1 MSDRHLPLLVV
12 LLAAAA
18 ASNGDPSKRDGFL
31 SRLASQATGAV
42 VDIVDPEK
50 IVEQFDVNALMERV
64 DVNELLSRVEVN
76 ELMERVDVNEL
87 LSRVDV
93 NELMDRVD
101 VNHLLDRVDVNHLMD
116 RIDVNHLMD
125 RVDVKALTDRA
136 GIPDIVAES
145 TGALAGSA
153 MDVVRRQIVSLD
165 QIVGRFTYNLTG
177 HDSQTRPVAPPLLE
191 GKAGTAKD
199 GRGEV
204 TGHYAGPVSRLSAF
218 VLDSLVIW
226 LAFIMFIFGLDVVL
240 NLVFDV
246 DITTT
251 SWDQTALGVV
261 LFVSWAFLYFW
272 VGFALAG
279 RTIGMG
285 IVGIGVL
292 TGEGATMSGR
302 NAFIRT
308 LVFPFSFLIFGLGF
322 LGIFISP
329 TRRAMHDAAAGTVVV
344 YDWGDRPAEMNAPLT
359 KWVNQHSEDEDP
371 PPDRDTATGTTA
383 DKDQKSSAGGKAS
396 KN

>member
-1 MSDRHLPLLVV
+1 MNDRHLPLLV
-12 LLAAAA
+12 LLIAA
-18 ASNGDPSKRDGFL
+18 ASTPNGDPQKRDGFL

-50 IVEQFDVNALMERV
+50 IVEQIDVNALMDRVDVNDLLDRVDVNDLMDRV
-64 DVNELLSRVEVN
+64 DVNELLR
-76 ELMERVDVNEL
+76 
-87 LSRVDV
+87 RVDV

-101 VNHLLDRVDVNHLMD
+101 VNQLLDRVDVNHLMD

-125 RVDVKALTDRA
+125 RVDVKKLTDRA

-165 QIVGRFTYNLTG
+165 QIIGQFTYQATG
-177 HDSQTRPVAPPLLE
+177 RDPRARPIAPPLLE
-191 GKAGTAKD
+191 GSGGTAKD
-199 GRGEV
+199 GRGQV
-204 TGHYAGPVSRLSAF
+204 TGHYAGPVSRLAAF

-226 LAFIMFIFGLDVVL
+226 LAFILFIFGLDVVV
-240 NLVFDV
+240 NLVFEA

-251 SWDQTALGVV
+251 SWDQTVLGVL

-272 VGFALAG
+272 IGFALAG

-285 IVGIGVL
+285 VVGIGVL
-292 TGEGATMSGR
+292 NGEGATMSGR

-308 LVFPFSFLIFGLGF
+308 LVFPFSFLFFGLGF

-329 TRRAMHDAAAGTVVV
+329 TRRALHDAAAGTVVV

-359 KWVNQHSEDEDP
+359 KWVNRHTEDDPEPSVVTTNGGATDDGRED
-371 PPDRDTATGTTA
+371 
-383 DKDQKSSAGGKAS
+383 SANTRETS
-396 KN
+396 N

>member
-1 MSDRHLPLLVV
+1 MNDRHLPLLVV
-12 LLAAAA
+12 LIAAAA

-50 IVEQFDVNALMERV
+50 IVEQIDVNALMERV
-64 DVNELLSRVEVN
+64 DI
-76 ELMERVDVNEL
+76 NEL

-93 NELMDRVD
+93 DDLMDRVD
-101 VNHLLDRVDVNHLMD
+101 VNELLDRVDIDHLMDRVDVNALLDRVDVNHLMD
-116 RIDVNHLMD
+116 R
-125 RVDVKALTDRA
+125 VDVKSLTDRA

-153 MDVVRRQIVSLD
+153 MDVVRRLIVSLD

-191 GKAGTAKD
+191 GETGTAKD

-204 TGHYAGPVSRLSAF
+204 TGHYAGPVSRLAAF
-218 VLDSLVIW
+218 VLDSIFIW
-226 LAFIMFIFGLDVVL
+226 LAFILFMFGLDVVL
-240 NLVFDV
+240 NIFFQV
-246 DITTT
+246 DITR
-251 SWDQTALGVV
+251 SWQQTVGGVL
-261 LFVSWAFLYFW
+261 LFVAWSFGYFW

-279 RTIGMG
+279 RTFGMG
-285 IVGIGVL
+285 IVGIGVVNRQGS
-292 TGEGATMSGR
+292 TIPGR

-308 LVFPFSFLIFGLGF
+308 LTFPFSFLIFGLGF

-344 YDWGDRPAEMNAPLT
+344 YNWGDRPAQMNAPLT

-371 PPDRDTATGTTA
+371 PPDKDTATGTTA
-383 DKDQKSSAGGKAS
+383 DTGQQSSAIAKAS

>member
-1 MSDRHLPLLVV
+1 
-12 LLAAAA
+12 
-18 ASNGDPSKRDGFL
+18 
-31 SRLASQATGAV
+31 
-42 VDIVDPEK
+42 
-50 IVEQFDVNALMERV
+50 
-64 DVNELLSRVEVN
+64 
-76 ELMERVDVNEL
+76 
-87 LSRVDV
+87 
-93 NELMDRVD
+93 
-101 VNHLLDRVDVNHLMD
+101 
-116 RIDVNHLMD
+116 
-125 RVDVKALTDRA
+125 
-136 GIPDIVAES
+136 
-145 TGALAGSA
+145 
-153 MDVVRRQIVSLD
+153 
-165 QIVGRFTYNLTG
+165 
-177 HDSQTRPVAPPLLE
+177 LLE
-191 GKAGTAKD
+191 GKTGTAKD

-204 TGHYAGPVSRLSAF
+204 TGHYAGPVSRLAAF

-226 LAFIMFIFGLDVVL
+226 LAFLMAIFGLDVAL

-251 SWDQTALGVV
+251 SWDQTLLGVL
-261 LFVSWAFLYFW
+261 LFITWAFLYFW
-272 VGFALAG
+272 VGFAIAG

-292 TGEGATMSGR
+292 TGEGATISGR
-302 NAFIRT
+302 DALIRT
-308 LVFPFSFLIFGLGF
+308 LVFPFSFLVFGLGF

-344 YDWGDRPAEMNAPLT
+344 YGWGDRPAEMNAPLT

>member
-1 MSDRHLPLLVV
+1 MRDRQLPLLVV
-12 LLAAAA
+12 LIAAAA

-50 IVEQFDVNALMERV
+50 IVEQIDVNALMERV
-64 DVNELLSRVEVN
+64 DVNELLSRVDVN

-101 VNHLLDRVDVNHLMD
+101 VNQLLDRVDVNHLMD
-116 RIDVNHLMD
+116 RVDVNHLMD
-125 RVDVKALTDRA
+125 RVDVKSLTDRA

-153 MDVVRRQIVSLD
+153 MDVVRRLIVSLD

-191 GKAGTAKD
+191 GETGTAKD

-204 TGHYAGPVSRLSAF
+204 TGHYAGPVSRLAAF
-218 VLDSLVIW
+218 ALDSIFIW
-226 LAFIMFIFGLDVVL
+226 LAFILFIFGLDVIL
-240 NLVFDV
+240 NVFFQV
-246 DITTT
+246 DITRG
-251 SWDQTALGVV
+251 WQQTVGGVL
-261 LFVSWAFLYFW
+261 LFGSWAFGYFW

-279 RTIGMG
+279 RTVGMG

-292 TGEGATMSGR
+292 NRQGSTIPARS
-302 NAFIRT
+302 AFIRT
-308 LVFPFSFLIFGLGF
+308 LTFPFSFLIFGLGF

-371 PPDRDTATGTTA
+371 PPDEDTATGTTA
-383 DKDQKSSAGGKAS
+383 DEDQESSAGAQAS

>member
-1 MSDRHLPLLVV
+1 MNDRHLPLLV
-12 LLAAAA
+12 LLIAAAA
-18 ASNGDPSKRDGFL
+18 PSNGDPQKRDGFL

-50 IVEQFDVNALMERV
+50 IVEQIDVNALMERV
-64 DVNELLSRVEVN
+64 DI
-76 ELMERVDVNEL
+76 NEL

-93 NELMDRVD
+93 DDLMGHVDVNKLLDGVDIDHLMDRVD
-101 VNHLLDRVDVNHLMD
+101 VNALLDRVDVNHLMD
-116 RIDVNHLMD
+116 R
-125 RVDVKALTDRA
+125 VDVKSLTDRA

-153 MDVVRRQIVSLD
+153 MDVVRRLIVSLD

-177 HDSQTRPVAPPLLE
+177 HDSQTRPLAPPLLE
-191 GKAGTAKD
+191 GKTGTAKD
-199 GRGEV
+199 GRGQV
-204 TGHYAGPVSRLSAF
+204 TGHYAGPVSRLAAF
-218 VLDSLVIW
+218 VLDSIFIW
-226 LAFIMFIFGLDVVL
+226 LAFILFMFDLDVIL
-240 NLVFDV
+240 NIFFQV
-246 DITTT
+246 DITR
-251 SWDQTALGVV
+251 SWQQTVGGVL
-261 LFVSWAFLYFW
+261 LFVTWSFGYFW

-279 RTIGMG
+279 RTFGMG
-285 IVGIGVL
+285 IVGIGVVNRQGS
-292 TGEGATMSGR
+292 TIPGR

-308 LVFPFSFLIFGLGF
+308 LVFPFSFLVFGLGF

-344 YDWGDRPAEMNAPLT
+344 YNWGDRPAQMNAPLT

-371 PPDRDTATGTTA
+371 PPDKDTATGTTA
-383 DKDQKSSAGGKAS
+383 DEDQESSAGAQAS

>member
-1 MSDRHLPLLVV
+1 MSDRHLPLLV
-12 LLAAAA
+12 LLIAAAST
-18 ASNGDPSKRDGFL
+18 SNGDPRKRDGLL

-50 IVEQFDVNALMERV
+50 IVEQIDVNALMERV
-64 DVNELLSRVEVN
+64 DINELLDRVDVN

-93 NELMDRVD
+93 DELMDRVD
-101 VNHLLDRVDVNHLMD
+101 VNKLLDRVDVNHLMD

-125 RVDVKALTDRA
+125 RVDVKKLTDRA

-165 QIVGRFTYNLTG
+165 QIVGRFTYQLTG
-177 HDSQTRPVAPPLLE
+177 HDPQTRPVAPPLLK
-191 GKAGTAKD
+191 GKGGIAKD
-199 GRGEV
+199 GRGQV
-204 TGHYAGPVSRLSAF
+204 TGHYAGPVSRLAAF
-218 VLDSLVIW
+218 VLDSIFIW
-226 LAFIMFIFGLDVVL
+226 LAFILFVFGLDVVL
-240 NLVFDV
+240 NLVFGV
-246 DITTT
+246 DISVT
-251 SWDQTALGVV
+251 WQQTVLGVF

-279 RTIGMG
+279 RTFGMG
-285 IVGIGVL
+285 VVGIGVINRQG
-292 TGEGATMSGR
+292 TTIPGR

-308 LVFPFSFLIFGLGF
+308 LVFPFSFLVFGLGF

-359 KWVNQHSEDEDP
+359 KWVNQHSGDDP
-371 PPDRDTATGTTA
+371 APESGATTDTSAEGDPKAPA
-383 DKDQKSSAGGKAS
+383 DTKPSKD
-396 KN
+396 

>member
-1 MSDRHLPLLVV
+1 MSDRHLPLLV
-12 LLAAAA
+12 LLIAAAA
-18 ASNGDPSKRDGFL
+18 TPNGDPQKRDGLL

-50 IVEQFDVNALMERV
+50 IVEQIDVNALMERV
-64 DVNELLSRVEVN
+64 DINELLDRVDVN

-93 NELMDRVD
+93 DELMDRVD
-101 VNHLLDRVDVNHLMD
+101 VNKLLDRVDVNHLMD

-125 RVDVKALTDRA
+125 RVDVKSLTDRA

-165 QIVGRFTYNLTG
+165 QIVGRFTYKLIG
-177 HDSQTRPVAPPLLE
+177 RDPQTRPEAPPLLE
-191 GKAGTAKD
+191 EKAGEAKD
-199 GRGEV
+199 GREQV
-204 TGHYAGPVSRLSAF
+204 TGEYAGPVSRLAAF
-218 VLDSLVIW
+218 VLDSLFVW
-226 LAFIMFIFGLDVVL
+226 LAFVLFIFGLDVVL
-240 NLVFDV
+240 NLVFEA

-251 SWDQTALGVV
+251 SWNQTALGVL

-272 VGFALAG
+272 VSFALAG
-279 RTIGMG
+279 RTPGMG

-292 TGEGATMSGR
+292 NRQGTTIPGK

-308 LVFPFSFLIFGLGF
+308 LVFPFSFLVFGLGF

-359 KWVNQHSEDEDP
+359 KWVSQHSDDDP
-371 PPDRDTATGTTA
+371 APKAGAATDTAAESGE
-383 DKDQKSSAGGKAS
+383 KPSAGTRPS
-396 KN
+396 KD

>member
-1 MSDRHLPLLVV
+1 MSDRHLPLVV
-12 LLAAAA
+12 LLIAAAST
-18 ASNGDPSKRDGFL
+18 SNGDPQKRDGFL

-50 IVEQFDVNALMERV
+50 IVEQIDVNALMERV
-64 DVNELLSRVEVN
+64 DINELLSRVDVN

-93 NELMDRVD
+93 DELMDRVD
-101 VNHLLDRVDVNHLMD
+101 VNKLLDRVDINHLMD

-125 RVDVKALTDRA
+125 RVDVKKLTDRA

-165 QIVGRFTYNLTG
+165 QIVGRFTYQLTR
-177 HDSQTRPVAPPLLE
+177 HDSQTRPVAPPLLA
-191 GKAGTAKD
+191 GKTGTAKD

-204 TGHYAGPVSRLSAF
+204 TGHYAGPVSRLAAF

-226 LAFIMFIFGLDVVL
+226 LAFVMLIFGLDIVL

-246 DITTT
+246 DIATT
-251 SWDQTALGVV
+251 SWDQTVLGVL
-261 LFVSWAFLYFW
+261 LFITWAFLYFW

-279 RTIGMG
+279 RTVGMG

-292 TGEGATMSGR
+292 NGEGATLSGR
-302 NAFIRT
+302 NALIRT

-329 TRRAMHDAAAGTVVV
+329 TRRALHDAAAGTVVV

-359 KWVNQHSEDEDP
+359 KWVNRHSDDGDP
-371 PPDRDTATGTTA
+371 GPTADTTA
-383 DKDQKSSAGGKAS
+383 DTYTEDGQTVSVDTEATDT
-396 KN
+396 

>member
-1 MSDRHLPLLVV
+1 MNDRHLPLLVV
-12 LLAAAA
+12 LIAAAA

-50 IVEQFDVNALMERV
+50 IVEQIDVNALMERV
-64 DVNELLSRVEVN
+64 DI
-76 ELMERVDVNEL
+76 NEL

-93 NELMDRVD
+93 DDLMDRVD
-101 VNHLLDRVDVNHLMD
+101 VNELLDRVDIDHLMDRVDVNALLDRVDVNHLMD
-116 RIDVNHLMD
+116 R
-125 RVDVKALTDRA
+125 VDVKSLTDRA

-153 MDVVRRQIVSLD
+153 MDVVRRLIVSLD

-191 GKAGTAKD
+191 GKTGTAKD

-204 TGHYAGPVSRLSAF
+204 TGHYAGPVSRLAAF
-218 VLDSLVIW
+218 VLDSVFIW
-226 LAFIMFIFGLDVVL
+226 LAFILFMFGLDVVL
-240 NLVFDV
+240 NIFLQV
-246 DITTT
+246 DITR
-251 SWDQTALGVV
+251 SWQQTVGGVL
-261 LFVSWAFLYFW
+261 LFIAWSFGYFW

-279 RTIGMG
+279 RTFGMG
-285 IVGIGVL
+285 IVGIGVVNRQGS
-292 TGEGATMSGR
+292 TIPGR

-308 LVFPFSFLIFGLGF
+308 LTFPFSFLIFGLGF

-344 YDWGDRPAEMNAPLT
+344 YNWGDRPAQMNAPLT

-371 PPDRDTATGTTA
+371 PPDKDTATGTTV
-383 DKDQKSSAGGKAS
+383 DTDQQSSASAKAS

>member
-1 MSDRHLPLLVV
+1 MNDRHLPLLVV
-12 LLAAAA
+12 MIAA
-18 ASNGDPSKRDGFL
+18 ASTPYGDPQKRDGFL

-50 IVEQFDVNALMERV
+50 IVEQLDVNALMDRVDVNDLLDRVDVNDLMDRV
-64 DVNELLSRVEVN
+64 DVNELLG
-76 ELMERVDVNEL
+76 
-87 LSRVDV
+87 RVDV

-101 VNHLLDRVDVNHLMD
+101 VNQLLDRVDVNHLMD

-125 RVDVKALTDRA
+125 RVDVKSLTDRA

-165 QIVGRFTYNLTG
+165 QIIGQFTYQVTG
-177 HDSQTRPVAPPLLE
+177 RDPRTRPVAPPLLE
-191 GKAGTAKD
+191 GSGGTAKD
-199 GRGEV
+199 GRGQV
-204 TGHYAGPVSRLSAF
+204 TGHYAGPVSRLAAF
-218 VLDSLVIW
+218 VLDSLVVW
-226 LAFIMFIFGLDVVL
+226 LAFILLVLGIDVVV
-240 NLVFDV
+240 NLFFGA

-251 SWDQTALGVV
+251 GWDQTVLGVL
-261 LFVSWAFLYFW
+261 LFVSWAFVYFW
-272 VGFALAG
+272 IGFALAG

-285 IVGIGVL
+285 VVGIGVL
-292 TGEGATMSGR
+292 NGEGATLSGR

-308 LVFPFSFLIFGLGF
+308 LVFPFSFLFFGLGF

-329 TRRAMHDAAAGTVVV
+329 TRRALHDAAAGTVVV

-359 KWVNQHSEDEDP
+359 KWVNRHTDGDPEDGQEGSADP
-371 PPDRDTATGTTA
+371 GE
-383 DKDQKSSAGGKAS
+383 AG
-396 KN
+396 N

>member
-1 MSDRHLPLLVV
+1 MSDRHLPLLV
-12 LLAAAA
+12 LLIAAAA
-18 ASNGDPSKRDGFL
+18 TPNGDPQKRDGFL

-50 IVEQFDVNALMERV
+50 IVEQIDVNALMERV
-64 DVNELLSRVEVN
+64 DINELLDRVDVN
-76 ELMERVDVNEL
+76 ELMERVDINEL

-93 NELMDRVD
+93 DELMDRVD
-101 VNHLLDRVDVNHLMD
+101 VNTLLDRVDVNHLMD

-125 RVDVKALTDRA
+125 RVDVKKLTDRA

-165 QIVGRFTYNLTG
+165 QIVGRFTYQLTG
-177 HDSQTRPVAPPLLE
+177 RDPQTRPVAPPLLE
-191 GKAGTAKD
+191 GKGGIAKD
-199 GRGEV
+199 GRGQV
-204 TGHYAGPVSRLSAF
+204 TGHYAGPVSRLAAF
-218 VLDSLVIW
+218 VLDSVFVW
-226 LAFIMFIFGLDVVL
+226 LAFILFVFGLDVVV
-240 NLVFDV
+240 NLVFGV
-246 DITTT
+246 DISVT
-251 SWDQTALGVV
+251 WQQTVLGVF

-279 RTIGMG
+279 KTFGMG
-285 IVGIGVL
+285 VVGIGVL
-292 TGEGATMSGR
+292 NRQGTTIPGK

-308 LVFPFSFLIFGLGF
+308 LVFPFSFLVFGLGF
-322 LGIFISP
+322 LGIFTSP

-359 KWVNQHSEDEDP
+359 KWVNRHSDDDP
-371 PPDRDTATGTTA
+371 VPKAGAATDTGA
-383 DKDQKSSAGGKAS
+383 DSDQAPSADTKVS
-396 KN
+396 TD

>member
-1 MSDRHLPLLVV
+1 MSDRHLPLFV
-12 LLAAAA
+12 LLIAAAA
-18 ASNGDPSKRDGFL
+18 AANGDPPKRDGFL

-50 IVEQFDVNALMERV
+50 IVEQIDVNALMERV
-64 DVNELLSRVEVN
+64 DINELLSRVDVN

-87 LSRVDV
+87 LGRVDV

-101 VNHLLDRVDVNHLMD
+101 VNQLLDRVDVNHLMD

-165 QIVGRFTYNLTG
+165 QIVGRFAYRLTG
-177 HDSQTRPVAPPLLE
+177 HDPQTRPVAPPLLE
-191 GKAGTAKD
+191 GKARTAKD
-199 GRGEV
+199 GRAQV

-218 VLDSLVIW
+218 GLDSIVVW
-226 LAFIMFIFGLDVVL
+226 LAFILFIFGLDVVL
-240 NLVFDV
+240 SLVFGA
-246 DITTT
+246 DISVT
-251 SWDQTALGVV
+251 WQQTVLGVFV
-261 LFVSWAFLYFW
+261 FVSWAFVDFW

-279 RTIGMG
+279 KTVGMG
-285 IVGIGVL
+285 VVGIGVL
-292 TGEGATMSGR
+292 NRQGTTIPGR

-308 LVFPFSFLIFGLGF
+308 LVFPFSFLVFGLGF

-359 KWVNQHSEDEDP
+359 KWVNRHADDHP
-371 PPDRDTATGTTA
+371 APKAGVATDTAA
-383 DKDQKSSAGGKAS
+383 ESDQKPPADTRAS
-396 KN
+396 KD